1 MKEKFPALFAALAVE
16 EMQMTEE
23 GAFMNMDLL
32 ATLNA
37 AIEAK
42 QQEAADA
49 KALADQLTAEKAE
62 LEQKLE
68 TANGEHTAA
77 IETLNTEHA
86 AAIDALKADHA
97 AAIEEKQNAIAA
109 LEQEKADLTADQTA
123 KAEQIETLNGQLTEK
138 QTALDGAQAALET
151 AQQTLA
157 ERDQQ
162 ITDLNAQIEELS
174 NDAGHEPAAGAS
186 PQNNGEG
193 AEQAT
198 VAVGQYVY
206 DNSIS
211 YDENMKRKKEFEAG
225 K

>member
-138 QTALDGAQAALET
+138 QTELDGAKASLET
-151 AQQTLA
+151 AQNTIA

-162 ITDLNAQIEELS
+162 ISDLNAQVEELTAAPG
-174 NDAGHEPAAGAS
+174 NQPAAGAQ
-186 PQNNGEG
+186 PDKNGAG
-193 AEQAT
+193 AET
-198 VAVGQYVY
+198 PEVAVKQYVY
-206 DNSIS
+206 DNSLS
-211 YDENMKRKKEFEAG
+211 YEENMRRKAEFD
-225 K
+225 KK